1 MSYVG
6 EWVITGPRVGESM
19 GSVLTLAE
27 AGLAGKRVLL
37 RVDVNS
43 PLDPETLDFLDDS
56 RFRRILPTLKRLA
69 SSRVIILAH
78 QSRPGRIDFTNMHA
92 HSHLLSR
99 LLGRPITFVPDI
111 CGDIAQDAI
120 RNMHSGDMLFLN
132 NVRGHEDE
140 WKEDSAEMKRVRF
153 EELHESEIVQNL
165 SPLVDAYVCDAFAA
179 AHRNSPTLSGFGKAL
194 PCFAG
199 ELMAK
204 EINALKMAVES
215 PPRPYTVVLG
225 GVKCDDSL
233 EIAQNLCERGADTIA
248 FVGAVGNL
256 MLWADG
262 HDIGGGNE
270 AFIRKELGNS
280 FDITW
285 NLAKSLLSNH
295 RDHLLIPVDL
305 ASEVDGKR
313 VDISVEELPPQG
325 PLFDIGLY
333 TCMRIRE
340 HIVDAGCVLWNGP
353 AGLFEKDEFAFGTIE
368 ILNQCCESNGFVIIG
383 GGHTSAL
390 VNTRKV
396 VDLVDHNSTGG
407 GACLNMLAGRRM
419 PVIEALEASAE
430 LYADRLHELGLD

>member
-1 MSYVG
+1 
-6 EWVITGPRVGESM
+6 M
-19 GSVLTLAE
+19 GSVLTLAD

-37 RVDVNS
+37 RVDVNC
-43 PLDPETLDFLDDS
+43 PLDPETGNFLDDS
-56 RFRRILPTLKRLA
+56 RMRGVLPTLRRLA

-78 QSRPGRIDFTNMHA
+78 QSRPGRIDFTNTYA
-92 HSHLLSR
+92 HSDLLTR
-99 LLGRPITFVPDI
+99 LLGRPITFVPDV

-120 RNMHSGDMLFLN
+120 RNMNSGDMLFLN

-140 WKEDSAEMKRVRF
+140 MGMKHADF
-153 EELHESEIVQNL
+153 DELHESEIVQNL
-165 SPLVDAYVCDAFAA
+165 APLVDAYVCDAFAA
-179 AHRNSPTLSGFGKAL
+179 SHRNSPSLSGFGKAL

-204 EINALKMAVES
+204 EVNSLKMATES
-215 PPRPYTVVLG
+215 PPKPYTAILG
-225 GVKCDDSL
+225 GVKCDDTL
-233 EIAQNLCERGADTIA
+233 EIALNLSQRADTMA

-262 HDIGGGNE
+262 NDIGEGNE
-270 AFIRKELGNS
+270 AFLRKELGS
-280 FDITW
+280 AFDSTW
-285 NLAKSLLSNH
+285 EMANSLLSDH
-295 RDHLLIPVDL
+295 RERLLLPVDI
-305 ASEVDGKR
+305 AAEVDGNR
-313 VDISVEELPPQG
+313 VDLSVDELPPPG

-333 TCMRIRE
+333 TCMKIRE

-353 AGLFEKDEFAFGTIE
+353 AGLFEKDDFAFGTIE

-390 VNTRKV
+390 VNNRKV
-396 VDLVDHNSTGG
+396 TDLVDHNSTGG

-430 LYADRLHELGLD
+430 LFGERLEELGLA